1 MIEQV
6 KWLGHG
12 SFAIDSD
19 PLIYINP
26 WRVTRV
32 SRPAD
37 VILIGHEHYAYCS
50 PADIDKLRGPNTQVI
65 ACKRAAEHLDGCTV
79 LRPWQSVAVGRA
91 CIKGVPAYSPR
102 NGAVDDGR
110 LGFVI
115 SLNYFDIYYAGH
127 TGVIPEMESL
137 HPDIAILPID
147 GDTTMSASEAAQ
159 AIGQM
164 HPRWAIPCN
173 WGFNASGT
181 NRVDAQIFAAEVGK
195 SAEVVL
201 PPLR

>member
-12 SFAIDSD
+12 SFVIDSD

-26 WRVTRV
+26 WRVARV

-50 PADIDKLRGPNTQVI
+50 PADIAKLRGPNTQVI
-65 ACKRAAEHLDGCTV
+65 ASRRAAEHLDDCTV
-79 LRPWQSVAVGRA
+79 LRPWQSIAVGRA
-91 CIKGVPAYSPR
+91 CIKGIPAYVPEH
-102 NGAVDDGR
+102 GTPDDGR

-115 SLNYFDIYYAGH
+115 SVNYFDIYYAGH
-127 TGVIPEMESL
+127 TGFTPEMKSL
-137 HPDIAILPID
+137 QPDIAILPID
-147 GDTTMSASEAAQ
+147 GEGTMSASEAAQ
-159 AIGQM
+159 AIMQM

-181 NRVDAQIFAAEVGK
+181 NRVDAQIFASEVGASSK
-195 SAEVVL
+195 VIL
-201 PPLR
+201 PAMR

>member
-12 SFAIDSD
+12 SFVIDSD

-26 WRVTRV
+26 WRVARV

-50 PADIDKLRGPNTQVI
+50 PADIAKLRGPNTQVI
-65 ACKRAAEHLDGCTV
+65 ASSRAAEHLDGCAV
-79 LRPWQSVAVGRA
+79 LRPWQSIAVGRA
-91 CIKGVPAYSPR
+91 CIKGIPAYTPEH
-102 NGAVDDGR
+102 GTPDDGR

-115 SLNYFDIYYAGH
+115 SVNYFDIYYAGH
-127 TGVIPEMESL
+127 TGLTPEMKSL
-137 HPDIAILPID
+137 QPDIAILPID
-147 GDTTMSASEAAQ
+147 GEGTMSASEAAL
-159 AIGQM
+159 AILQM

-181 NRVDAQIFAAEVGK
+181 NRVDAQIFATEVGA
-195 SAEVVL
+195 SAQVVL
-201 PPLR
+201 PPMR